1 VSVRGVVDL
10 IVAEGGSDAAAPNDG
25 LVGGRR
31 DGRGAPSHP
40 TVAAGSFNLHL
51 AARPARLALSLSL
64 DVERAA
70 DRSQGTSETVRVLLG
85 GHTTMLAASLQAGES
100 PDRGQ
105 RARWGGWLDF
115 SEYRG
120 RHQYIS
126 WTRREHP
133 ACPIDL
139 CGGCSTSR
147 VD

>member
-1 VSVRGVVDL
+1 MRPPPTTAWL
-10 IVAEGGSDAAAPNDG
+10 GGG
-25 LVGGRR
+25 E
-31 DGRGAPSHP
+31 
-40 TVAAGSFNLHL
+40 TAAGLQAIRRSPP
-51 AARPARLALSLSL
+51 AVSTCTSPRARLGSLSLSL
-64 DVERAA
+64 DVERPA